1 MGETEIPKHY
11 RKIGERYPGFA
22 DSHKKLASAARDSG
36 PIDDKTAHLIQLAA
50 AIAIRSEG
58 SVHSHARRASE
69 AGATNEEIRHVAML
83 LATTIGF
90 PTVAAA
96 LDWLDNVLD

>member
-1 MGETEIPKHY
+1 MGTTEIPKHY
-11 RKIGERYPGFA
+11 RKIGELYPEFA
-22 DSHKKLASAARDSG
+22 DTHKKLASVARQSG
-36 PIDDKTAHLIQLAA
+36 PIEEKTADLIQLAA

-58 SVHSHARRASE
+58 SVHSHARRAAD
-69 AGATNEEIRHVAML
+69 AGATADEIRHVAML

-96 LDWLDNVLD
+96 LDWLDDVLD